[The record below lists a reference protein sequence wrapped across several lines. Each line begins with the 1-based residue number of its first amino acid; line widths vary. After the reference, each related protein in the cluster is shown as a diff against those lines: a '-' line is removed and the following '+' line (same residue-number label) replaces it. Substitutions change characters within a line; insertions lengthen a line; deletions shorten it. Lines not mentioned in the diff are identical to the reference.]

1 MDVEI
6 KVAQL
11 ERHLNDSLQIIS
23 KQMSQVNESLVK
35 IAEGVT
41 AQDVILGALR
51 YLMVEKGIVADEEVE
66 RKAKELIA
74 LINQKQQ
81 AKKRPPQPVTVED
94 EVAKMGM
101 DFAKAD
107 SKEHP
112 PEAFFFG
119 GK

>member
-1 MDVEI
+1 MDTEI
-6 KVAQL
+6 KIAQV
-11 ERHLNDSLQIIS
+11 ERHLNDSLLIIS
-23 KQMSQVNESLVK
+23 QQMSQINESLLK

-66 RKAKELIA
+66 RKAKELVA

-81 AKKRPPQPVTVED
+81 AKKKPPQPFTVEG

-101 DFAKAD
+101 EFAKSD